1 MRLLPRKRS
10 DDRADRGRDAPSA
23 PPIPPPTPAEPAA
36 PRPLT
41 AVPLVRAGVIGWSVI
56 GVLAGLVILAYVAG
70 ALRLVVIPVI
80 LALFPAALLAPVSEW
95 LQRRN
100 VPAAVASLL
109 TLLLF
114 IGVLA
119 GAITLIVPQVQAE
132 IPALTESVEQGV
144 QDVQD
149 YIEETQPFGLDMATI
164 VERAQG
170 LQDEIMSSGAL
181 QTGAIGAATVA
192 AEFTTMLLL
201 LLVVLFFYLKDGAQ
215 IAGWLRDLFPRR
227 TRPDAQAIGER
238 VWTTV
243 GAYFRGQLTI
253 ALFDAVFIGVGL
265 AILGVP
271 LVLPLAV
278 LVFIGGLFPIV
289 GAVVAGSLAV
299 LVALADA
306 GFVTALITLAIV
318 IGVQQVEGNVLAP
331 LVLGKA
337 TELHPLAVI
346 LALTAGGVLLGV
358 LGAFLAVPVAA
369 SAARG
374 IGYVRDRAG
383 DSRPASSAAG

>member
-1 MRLLPRKRS
+1 MGFLRRKRS
-10 DDRADRGRDAPSA
+10 DDRTGREPSTTPAPPSA
-23 PPIPPPTPAEPAA
+23 QRTPAVPAA

-41 AVPLVRAGVIGWSVI
+41 SLPLVRAGVIGWSII
-56 GVLAGLVILAYVAG
+56 GVLAGLVVLAYVAG
-70 ALRLVVIPVI
+70 TLRLVVIPVV

-95 LQRRN
+95 LRRK

-132 IPALTESVEQGV
+132 IPTLTESVEQGI

-181 QTGAIGAATVA
+181 QTGAIGAATAA

-243 GAYFRGQLTI
+243 GAYFRGQLTV

-289 GAVVAGSLAV
+289 GAVVAGLLAV

-306 GFVTALITLAIV
+306 GFVTALIALAIV

-346 LALTAGGVLLGV
+346 LSLTAGGVLLGV

-369 SAARG
+369 SVARG
-374 IGYVRDRAG
+374 IGYLRDRAEEPH
-383 DSRPASSAAG
+383 PAAPAAG